1 MAVQGLSPLNYGYG
15 LGGII
20 ARGIDAK
27 AATPYQKPM
36 SEDERF
42 MSLALLEAMEAIGRS
57 CPNPSVGAV
66 IVKDGTVIA
75 KASTQDFGQLHA
87 ETMALSLA
95 PPHLLQGA
103 TCYVTLEPCGGRA
116 KQGPCAEALI
126 AAGIT
131 RVVVAA
137 TDPNEKAAGLGL
149 QKLREAGVSITLDCL
164 AAEAKAWHFPFLAYQ
179 LKKSPIII
187 GKWAQTLDGHLADDQ
202 GNSQWISGPRSR
214 AYTHWLRQKYDSIMV
229 GVHTVLNDHPRLTAR
244 DSPLPHAR
252 HPCKIVFDPS
262 GRMETATK
270 EAVAALLDEAD
281 SKSGPVIYWCTE
293 PKVSR
298 YPTNLLPH
306 KDKIIHLPTVN
317 FSDWSAFFRSLSDE
331 YQQRFGRYLQSIM
344 VEGGSQL
351 LTLLMRSNQLDAAH
365 IFVRAGFLGG
375 ARNRIAHL
383 HQGQNPSLS
392 MMQRHDYRLITSQQ
406 IDDDV
411 VLECVQERLDLWAKV
426 KA

>member
-1 MAVQGLSPLNYGYG
+1 MAVQRLSPLSYGYG

-20 ARGIDAK
+20 ARGIDAG
-27 AATPYQKPM
+27 AAAPYQNPM

-42 MSLALLEAMEAIGRS
+42 MSLALLEAMEAVGRS
-57 CPNPSVGAV
+57 SPNPSVGAV
-66 IVKDGTVIA
+66 IVKDGAVIA
-75 KASTQDFGQLHA
+75 KASTQAFGLLHA

-95 PPHLLQGA
+95 PADQLKGA

-126 AAGIT
+126 AAGIA

-149 QKLREAGVSITLDCL
+149 QKLKDAGVQITLDCL
-164 AAEAKAWHFPFLAYQ
+164 SAEARAWHFPFLAYQ
-179 LKKSPIII
+179 TKKSPIII

-202 GNSQWISGPRSR
+202 DNSQWISGPRSR
-214 AYTHWLRQKYDSIMV
+214 AYTHWLRQKYDAIMV
-229 GVHTVLNDHPRLTAR
+229 GVHTVLHDHPRLTAR

-262 GRMETATK
+262 GRLETANQDAL
-270 EAVAALLDEAD
+270 EALLDEANP
-281 SKSGPVIYWCTE
+281 KSGPIVYWCTE
-293 PKVSR
+293 SKVSR
-298 YPTNLLPH
+298 YPANLLPYKDQIVH
-306 KDKIIHLPTVN
+306 KPTIDFLN
-317 FSDWSAFFRSLSDE
+317 WSAFFQSLSDD
-331 YQQRFGRYLQSIM
+331 YQQRMGRYLQSIM

-375 ARNRIAHL
+375 SRNRIAHL
-383 HQGQNPSLS
+383 HQGQNPSLN
-392 MMQRHDYRLITSQQ
+392 MMQRHDYRLIASQQ

-411 VLECVQERLDLWAKV
+411 VLECVQKRLDLWPEV